1 MATVCQNKNR
11 RWCLMYDSTNHRCNG
26 LSETSKSRT
35 CTFFK
40 DRRYLTTEQRE
51 QYKNGVAHGFIREG
65 EEIRFSSFDS
75 GRFK

>member
-11 RWCLMYDSTNHRCNG
+11 RWCLMYDNTNHRCHG
-26 LSETSKSRT
+26 LMETNDSRT

-51 QYKNGVAHGFIREG
+51 KYKKWSRAWLYPRRRRDPVQQF
-65 EEIRFSSFDS
+65 
-75 GRFK
+75 

>member
-11 RWCLMYDSTNHRCNG
+11 RWCLMYDNTNHRCHG
-26 LSETSKSRT
+26 LMKTNDSRT

-51 QYKNGVAHGFIREG
+51 KYKKGVEHGFIREG
-65 EEIRFSSFDS
+65 DEIRFSSFDS